1 MKTDHPLAIWWNL
14 MTLYYPRWQ
23 SWKLV
28 YTKLKL
34 FPIIFGLDKK
44 KCGPKGFE

>member
-1 MKTDHPLAIWWNL
+1 
-14 MTLYYPRWQ
+14 
-23 SWKLV
+23 V

-44 KCGPKGFE
+44 KCGPKGFEWPA